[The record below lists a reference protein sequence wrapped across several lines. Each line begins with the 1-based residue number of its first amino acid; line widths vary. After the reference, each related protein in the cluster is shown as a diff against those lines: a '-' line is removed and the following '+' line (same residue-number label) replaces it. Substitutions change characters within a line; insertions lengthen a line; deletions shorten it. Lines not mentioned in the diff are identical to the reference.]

1 MVSSSRFK
9 IAISE
14 EGRQSVLSH
23 LAKRASE
30 ACDDYTTVSDTSEL
44 SYPNG
49 FQTLPKLWE
58 EERSTVARSDA
69 VTDGMKRLFNMK
81 VPGLNGDT
89 VQDVMDELLEN
100 NCLSFPFGGSVRDQ
114 FLDADANDVDMETN
128 CDLEEVQRI
137 CKDRWGDSNC
147 KPGYIAVHIGN
158 TEAMDGETDTIDA
171 ANWDKTFFW
180 SNTRG
185 ICLEYTTNSI
195 SYFANDLNII
205 IDLTGYGIEDTCNKK
220 IRIPVD
226 IDDRELWSVSA
237 NEVCNP
243 TSTSSSNDK
252 IYRFW
257 KLRFKDYTA
266 IDSDT
271 LSFVVSQAMSQIRKD
286 PAGFKSFYCKKLL
299 KGDLQSDKCYT
310 DESCDTKKGYDDVLE
325 EDFGIWK
332 LETGNRTFW
341 EDEVKPLIESLETT
355 CSGDNT
361 SSPALSTVALS
372 LMSIIFIAVVAIDI

>member
-14 EGRQSVLSH
+14 EGRESVLSH

-30 ACDDYTTVSDTSEL
+30 ACDDYTTVSHTSEL

-49 FQTLPKLWE
+49 FQTLPKPWE

-69 VTDGMKRLFNMK
+69 VTDGMKVQFNLK

-114 FLDADANDVDMETN
+114 FLDMDANDVDMETN
-128 CDLEEVQRI
+128 CDLEEVRRI
-137 CKDRWGDSNC
+137 CEDRWGESNC
-147 KPGYIAVHIGN
+147 ETGKIAVHIGN
-158 TEAMDGETDTIDA
+158 TKAMDGETDTIDA

-180 SNTRG
+180 SETRG
-185 ICLEYTTNSI
+185 ICLEYTTNSMA
-195 SYFANDLNII
+195 YFANDLDII
-205 IDLTGYGIEDTCNKK
+205 IDLTGHGIEDTCNKK

-237 NEVCNP
+237 NEICNP
-243 TSTSSSNDK
+243 TSTKSSSNDK

-257 KLRFKDYTA
+257 KLRFKGYTA

-271 LSFVVSQAMSQIRKD
+271 LSFVVSQAMSMIRND
-286 PAGFKSFYCKKLL
+286 SAGFKSFYCKKLL
-299 KGDLQSDKCYT
+299 KGDLESDKCST
-310 DESCDTKKGYDDVLE
+310 NESCDTKKGYDDVLE
-325 EDFGIWK
+325 KD
-332 LETGNRTFW
+332 LETFW

-355 CSGDNT
+355 CSGANT
-361 SSPALSTVALS
+361 LSPALSTVALS